1 MTLRLSYP
9 GLLINQQS
17 YGQDGRVTLLI
28 FSTRK
33 ESPLWGNQPPRLLE
47 LFAAVCRR
55 RHFSPRTEESY
66 RYWIRQYIFF
76 HGKRHP
82 RELGAA
88 EVEAFLNHLAVSR
101 KVAASTQT
109 QALNAIVFLYESV
122 IAQPLGGMTGLKRV
136 QARHRVPVVLTAE
149 EVKRVLD
156 LMQGTP
162 RLMAEVMYG
171 AGLRVNECV
180 TLRVKDIDF
189 GARVITVRAGKG
201 GKDRT
206 TVLPEQLHGPLQQ
219 HLLRVAGLHKEDLSR
234 GGGLAPLPHAIARKY
249 PSASASFA
257 WQFAFPS
264 AVLRAWGDSGRLAR
278 WHTSDSSV
286 QRPFRRALQL
296 AGIHKHAS
304 VHTLRHSFATH
315 LLSSGTDI
323 RTIQLL
329 LGHRNLQTTMI
340 YTHVLEVTWK
350 VTSPLDR
357 L

>member
-1 MTLRLSYP
+1 MRVSLSI
-9 GLLINQQS
+9 INHTDR
-17 YGQDGRVTLLI
+17 GCRVILLI
-28 FSTRK
+28 FSTHK

-47 LFAAVCRR
+47 LFTAVCRR

-82 RELGAA
+82 KDLGAT
-88 EVEAFLNHLAVSR
+88 EVEAFLNYLAVSR

-109 QALNAIVFLYESV
+109 QALNALVFLYESV
-122 IAQPLGGMTGLKRV
+122 IAQPLGSMGGLKRV

-149 EVKRVLD
+149 EVKQTLA

-162 RLMAEVMYG
+162 RLMAELMYG
-171 AGLRVNECV
+171 AGLRVKECV
-180 TLRVKDIDF
+180 TLRIKDIDF
-189 GARVITVRAGKG
+189 GARVITVRDGKG

-206 TVLPEQLHGPLQQ
+206 TVLPEQLHSPLQQ
-219 HLLRVAGLHKEDLSR
+219 HLLRVAALHKEDLSK
-234 GGGLAPLPHAIARKY
+234 GGGLVPLPCAIARKY
-249 PSASASFA
+249 PSASTSFS

-264 AVLRAWGDSGRLAR
+264 TVLRPWGDSGRMAR

-296 AGIHKHAS
+296 AEIHKHAS

-329 LGHRNLQTTMI
+329 LGHQNLQTTMI
-340 YTHVLEVTWK
+340 YTHVIEVTRK